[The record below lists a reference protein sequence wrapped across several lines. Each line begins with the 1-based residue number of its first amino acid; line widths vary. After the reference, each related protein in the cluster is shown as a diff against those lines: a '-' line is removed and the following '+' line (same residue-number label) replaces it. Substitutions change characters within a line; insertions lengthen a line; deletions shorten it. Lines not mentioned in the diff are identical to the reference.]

1 MLLARWLACEPRL
14 LLLNDPTRG
23 VDLGTRLKLYEV
35 FRGLARDDGIPLV
48 VLSSEIEEVLQLC
61 DRVLVF
67 RERAVARELG
77 RGELAMDRV
86 IAAMFGQEAAA

>member
-1 MLLARWLACEPRL
+1 MLLARWLAWEPRL

-35 FRGLARDDGIPLV
+35 FRGLAQDDGIPLV

-67 RERAVARELG
+67 RERGMARELAG
-77 RGELAMDRV
+77 SNLTMDRV
-86 IAAMFGQEAAA
+86 IAAMFGQVVA